1 MGLLG
6 VAREDLAPAGCAASR
21 TSKTGLTTGATEY
34 SQGFAS
40 VATPATP
47 RASIT
52 NPCSTSLEVTRNTYC
67 YVCAAYR
74 CLQAS
79 HRRHESSTTAW
90 LSSILSFTVSRVQC
104 LQIP

>member
-67 YVCAAYR
+67 HVCAAYPVFTDSV
-74 CLQAS
+74 AIT
-79 HRRHESSTTAW
+79 HRVRG
-90 LSSILSFTVSRVQC
+90 
-104 LQIP
+104 

>member
-67 YVCAAYR
+67 HVCAAYV
-74 CLQAS
+74 C
-79 HRRHESSTTAW
+79 RHLIGDTNLVQW

-104 LQIP
+104 LRIP